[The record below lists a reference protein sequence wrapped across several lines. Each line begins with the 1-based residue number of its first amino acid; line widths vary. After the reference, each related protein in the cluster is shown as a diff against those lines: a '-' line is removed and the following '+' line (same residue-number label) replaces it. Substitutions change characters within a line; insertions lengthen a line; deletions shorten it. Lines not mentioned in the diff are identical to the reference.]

1 MALKTFYYQYCAR
14 SVILNKTQNYINIYK
29 YIYVS
34 HWQQK
39 ESKRKATCLINDN
52 YWSIGLCFTPNR
64 PYFSH
69 ITAVTISFEFF
80 KFPWRPSRDYSSSNS
95 RVNSIWQTRE
105 TPVFNVSTLH
115 VKIKHFMINVLC
127 TIWVL
132 INTSDLLHVMMHKL
146 HSSFHQCKCDSEI
159 CL

>member
-80 KFPWRPSRDYSSSNS
+80 KFPWRG
-95 RVNSIWQTRE
+95 
-105 TPVFNVSTLH
+105 TPVFIRRMLNVSTLH